1 MPTPERPPGGDRL
14 TPPGN
19 PQKPTMDITQFDP
32 TATLETEI
40 WIDGPDGSRFKIRSA
55 ESTVYRSRLAALAR
69 KENPHKL
76 RKDPDAQRRMT
87 IEAMADTIL
96 VDWEGVTNSGTPLP
110 CDAKNR
116 RMLLNIPEIRD
127 LIATESQD
135 LGNFRREALAA
146 DASDIKSGD

>member
-14 TPPGN
+14 TPPGT
-19 PQKPTMDITQFDP
+19 PSETTMDIKQYAP

-40 WIDGPDGSRFKIRSA
+40 WIDGPEGSRFKIRSA
-55 ESTVYRSRLAALAR
+55 ESSIYRSRLAALAR

-76 RKDPDAQRRMT
+76 RKDPEAQRRMT
-87 IEAMADTIL
+87 VEAMADAIL
-96 VDWEGVTNSGTPLP
+96 VDWEGVTNEGTPLP
-110 CDAKNR
+110 CDDKNR
-116 RMLLNIPEIRD
+116 RMLLNIPEIRE

-135 LGNFRREALAA
+135 LANFRREAVAA